1 MMRQAGLM
9 DLGWIWTD
17 NLRPLLV
24 ELSLLVGYGF
34 DDSDWMAVE
43 NGVGGTD
50 SEAGPWFEYPVGRIG
65 VMLTLEPGAG
75 EMMSVKFDEA
85 SKSEEEKIRWLG
97 DLMRNW
103 HLSDGRLNDGASGNR
118 PGCS

>member
-1 MMRQAGLM
+1 MMRQAGLV

-34 DDSDWMAVE
+34 DDSDWIAVE

-65 VMLTLEPGAG
+65 DNARLGTGGGRDDLG
-75 EMMSVKFDEA
+75 EV
-85 SKSEEEKIRWLG
+85 RRG
-97 DLMRNW
+97 
-103 HLSDGRLNDGASGNR
+103 
-118 PGCS
+118 